1 MSQWKVT
8 MIAKLSVVS
17 ILVFTAAQSQ
27 IVSISP
33 PEPRVGDVITL
44 SYRPDNLAVMLK
56 SDPECQV
63 LVALGDFD
71 LILLEPSL
79 IKDGDRWTGSFALN
93 EPKAKY
99 LLLKFVAGEKPDTV
113 TEFLKK
119 VPMPW
124 THWFNGPDGKII
136 AELNVWSYPT
146 IYVLDAKGVIRY
158 KDVRGKL
165 LDQAVDALLKEID
178 EKSIPK

>member
-8 MIAKLSVVS
+8 MIAKLSVAS

-33 PEPRVGDVITL
+33 PEPRIGDVITL
-44 SYRPDNLAVMLK
+44 SYRPDTLALKLK

-71 LILLEPSL
+71 LVLLEPSL
-79 IKDGDRWTGSFALN
+79 IKDGDRWTGSFTLS

-99 LLLKFVAGEKPDTV
+99 LLLKFVAGEK
-113 TEFLKK
+113 
-119 VPMPW
+119 
-124 THWFNGPDGKII
+124 
-136 AELNVWSYPT
+136 
-146 IYVLDAKGVIRY
+146 
-158 KDVRGKL
+158 
-165 LDQAVDALLKEID
+165 
-178 EKSIPK
+178 